1 MIKKTIKYTDYNG
14 VERTE
19 DYYFNLNKAEVIEME
34 VSVEG
39 GYSELIDRIIKT
51 NDNREIVN
59 VLKTIIL
66 KSYGEK
72 SIDGKRF
79 MKVDDN
85 GNPLYRK
92 FEDTEAFVELYM
104 ELANDAKEAAEFINA
119 VIPSK
124 WNDKSLE
131 NDKLMEN

>member
-19 DYYFNLNKAEVIEME
+19 DYYFNLNKAEVIEMAA
-34 VSVEG
+34 SVEG
-39 GYSELIDRIIKT
+39 GYAELIDRIIKT

-104 ELANDAKEAAEFINA
+104 ELAYNAKEAAEFINA
-119 VIPSK
+119 VIPNMG
-124 WNDKSLE
+124 NDKLVE
-131 NDKLMEN
+131 NDKVVEN

>member
-19 DYYFNLNKAEVIEME
+19 DYYFNLNKAEIIEME

-104 ELANDAKEAAEFINA
+104 ELANNAKEAAEFINA

-124 WNDKSLE
+124 WNDKLLE

>member
-19 DYYFNLNKAEVIEME
+19 DYYFNLNRAEIIEMAA
-34 VSVEG
+34 SVEG
-39 GYSELIDRIIKT
+39 GYAELIDRIIKT

-104 ELANDAKEAAEFINA
+104 ELAYNAKEAAEFINA
-119 VIPSK
+119 VIPNMG
-124 WNDKSLE
+124 NDKLVE
-131 NDKLMEN
+131 NDKVVEN